1 METRKITIPENS
13 KVSIENGVIIIE
25 SNEPKFKRGDILEST
40 TGDGAIVIFKEMED
54 ETGFLSFACKHRIE
68 FGNGWIAD
76 KFKPATEQS
85 KQLLFD
91 HLKSKGKRWNAE
103 KMVVEDV
110 LKAGDLAIC
119 WDGEDYKIAGI
130 YEYTGMA
137 GDGIN
142 YNTNRVYW
150 EHAVKFESIEQF
162 KKILKGEI

>member
-1 METRKITIPENS
+1 METQKITIPKNS

-25 SNEPKFKRGDILEST
+25 SNEPKFKRCNS
-40 TGDGAIVIFKEMED
+40 
-54 ETGFLSFACKHRIE
+54 
-68 FGNGWIAD
+68 
-76 KFKPATEQS
+76 
-85 KQLLFD
+85 
-91 HLKSKGKRWNAE
+91 E

-110 LKAGDLAIC
+110 LKVGDLVIG
-119 WDGEDYKIAGI
+119 WDGEDYKHAGI

-137 GDGIN
+137 VDGIN

>member
-1 METRKITIPENS
+1 METQKITIPENS

-54 ETGFLSFACKHRIE
+54 EIGFLSFACKHRIE

-91 HLKSKGKRWNAE
+91 HLKSRGKRWNAE
-103 KMVVEDV
+103 KMVVEDIPV
-110 LKAGDLAIC
+110 ELKEGDLAIF
-119 WDGEDYKIAGI
+119 WDGNNEKSAFISVYPRAI
-130 YEYTGMA
+130 YWGR
-137 GDGIN
+137 I
-142 YNTNRVYW
+142 
-150 EHAVKFESIEQF
+150 VKFESIEQY